1 MENMHTDVRVLNQ
14 LLILN
19 RLNFITKL
27 SFTCFPRGGVLVL
40 TAAGFQICK
49 PWMDKVR
56 LQKEALLTTTNLE
69 DTKDG
74 DLLTT

>member
-1 MENMHTDVRVLNQ
+1 MDLKDEVRSLDPYMRRRVRFVT
-14 LLILN
+14 I
-19 RLNFITKL
+19 F
-27 SFTCFPRGGVLVL
+27 CGVWGGVLVL
-40 TAAGFQICK
+40 TAASFQICK

>member
-1 MENMHTDVRVLNQ
+1 MSVKGQ
-14 LLILN
+14 LILN
-19 RLNFITKL
+19 KLNFITKL
-27 SFTCFPRGGVLVL
+27 SFICFPRGGVLVL

-56 LQKEALLTTTNLE
+56 LQKEALLTTTNLK

>member
-1 MENMHTDVRVLNQ
+1 M
-14 LLILN
+14 
-19 RLNFITKL
+19 
-27 SFTCFPRGGVLVL
+27 VL